1 MKKNKCTF
9 KIVGEML
16 SLEVALNIGW
26 NIESWCKKLQ
36 FTDCELFILFK
47 LQLPHSQS
55 RANNA
60 YLHHR
65 IICRIKFNNG
75 CEELG
80 ICQKLYTSTPLFEN
94 IISSLLS
101 ISFLPSFPCPKY
113 YTQGTILGS
122 AVRTQRNAITSFN

>member
-1 MKKNKCTF
+1 M
-9 KIVGEML
+9 GEML
-16 SLEVALNIGW
+16 SLEAALNIGW
-26 NIESWCKKLQ
+26 NIDTWCKKLQ
-36 FTDCELFILFK
+36 FIDCELFIPFK

-65 IICRIKFNNG
+65 IIHRIKFDNG

-94 IISSLLS
+94 IISFLLS
-101 ISFLPSFPCPKY
+101 ILFLPSFPCPKY
-113 YTQGTILGS
+113 YMQGTILGS
-122 AVRTQRNAITSFN
+122 AVRTQRYAITSSN